1 MAEGARRHEER
12 ETAVKAPYEAQR
24 HARNEFAMA
33 HQPEWKRI
41 EFRKQ
46 WFEALRINDE
56 PFVAIP
62 TTGRRSAPHFEV
74 LDLRDSSK
82 IVALLRDNEVRG
94 WLFRK
99 FEAERDTTQVPEN
112 IAAAPLETRTDGE
125 PEGLASVEIIRDIYR
140 GTDGFIAIIAESG
153 GYGQA
158 LATKLKQHFN
168 ASFWPQSRHGQ
179 EVVVV
184 NGTET
189 QVRYVLDAIQHAKN
203 LAQTVQPDV
212 PQTVHVQVPENTA
225 AAPQTSGEQAE
236 DFDLAGENIGTGGL
250 RQKYRDN
257 IAAIRILK
265 TMDAESRKATPDE
278 RKAIARYV
286 GWGALKSVFDPEN
299 RQWAKEHEE
308 LKGLLTES
316 EFSSARASILNAHY
330 TSPTVVSAIHDAL
343 RQVGFQSGRVLE
355 PSVGVGNFFGLMP
368 ADMRKPSQLHGVEL
382 DPLTAKIAAA
392 LYPSAKIKN
401 CGFQDFDIPA
411 EYFDVAIGNPP
422 FGNEPLVDAHRAP
435 YSGFSIHNFF
445 FAKTIDKL
453 RPGGLMTMVVSRYFL
468 DAINDSAR
476 KWIGE
481 RADLISAVRLPYTA
495 FKQNAGTEVVTD
507 ILLFR
512 KRELQTVLAL
522 TPEKLAEC
530 DAIYKNDS
538 LELLREILEFTK
550 DDFASNS
557 DNEDLKRE
565 ALEQL
570 RAYIAHREQSEGRNW
585 INVGTLE
592 TVDETTGET
601 VQHRINNYY
610 LTHPENVLGTHAAT
624 STMYRANDYNV
635 EPSGDLAAQ
644 LDEWV
649 ARLPTV
655 LYTPVER
662 TTEQEAA
669 DVAIPDGVK
678 EGSYFV
684 GEDGAI
690 MIRGRD
696 RLGVRTAVP
705 WEAPNAKAIERMTG
719 MIALR
724 DGLRTQM
731 RMELSDAPT
740 GEIETGRAALNRQY
754 DVFHKSF
761 GFVHDA
767 TNLRLFCDDTEAS
780 LLLALEFDYDK
791 GVSKAVAER
800 DGVEPKPPSARKAD
814 ILLQRV
820 LFPPSG
826 DIRVESAK
834 DALLASLN
842 YMGGLDLAYMESV
855 YPGRDAETIVTE
867 LGDLVFDDPVDGL
880 VMADEYLSGDVKT
893 RMTEAKAAALD
904 NPAYRRNVLAL
915 EKVIPADKRP
925 SEINASLGASFIPAG
940 IFEQFAEHV
949 TGARPRMGYIK
960 TTGQWS
966 INHTGSYPDPA
977 LNITKWGTPDMPAV
991 DIFKSTMEGRGVV
1004 VKKPVRLPNGTEQ
1017 LAVLHDKTEA
1027 AREKQREMKDE
1038 WKRWLWSD
1046 PERADRVATLFNE
1059 KLNRT
1064 VPRTF
1069 DGSHLTLPGL
1079 SPTREL
1085 LPHQKNAVWRAL
1097 QSRQIL
1103 LDHVVGAG
1111 KTAAIVATAMEM
1123 RRLGIARK
1131 PLIAVPNHLTMQWQS
1146 EFFKFFPAARV
1157 LAATPDDFSKGNRE
1171 KFFAKIVT
1179 GDWDAV
1185 IVGHSSLK
1193 KIGLPAETEHNV
1205 LRKQVKELALDIEEM
1220 KHARNDKHI
1229 VRDMERIK
1237 ARLEAQM
1244 EAKQQKVGERDKAL
1258 TFDELGID
1266 ALAIDEIHEFKN
1278 LFYNSTMDKVP
1289 GMGNPTGSDKA
1300 FDLFVKTQWLWE
1312 TFGNKAII
1320 IGATGTPVSNSMVE
1334 MFNLQRYMQYPTL
1347 DKNGLNVFDSWAR
1360 QFADASS
1367 VYEVSPSGTGYR
1379 QSSRLEFAG
1388 LNALMPLYQSF
1399 TDTVTLDQLKAQELA
1414 RGKVFPVPKIR
1425 GGQPVNVV
1433 APRSPQVATF
1443 MGIPQLEIDGRG
1455 QPCFGFDP
1463 ERDKVEIERTK
1474 EGRWNASA
1482 EVPTPNGSST
1492 HRKTLATTDTEED
1505 ARLAVVQA
1513 ALSPVITVDPDSI
1526 LGQFN
1531 DLRNI
1536 MRKTNGKVNALS
1548 LTGLAN
1554 KAGLDYRLID
1564 PAAPDFPGSKINS
1577 AINQML
1583 ALYRKWD
1590 ADKGTQ
1596 LVFCDLSVPL
1606 SARQK
1611 MAAQDMRIYV
1621 RDPETGALQHKRG
1634 TLHTVKDR
1642 EELPYYVVKESSLF
1656 SIYDA
1661 ASGAYIGGAGS
1672 KDAAR
1677 GEAEQHLNDDELRS
1691 EWAAKR
1697 ERLGEIRQ
1705 DDIDEYNAAHNYDEN
1720 ADGAVISVA
1729 DITGVS
1735 GSQGFSVY
1743 DDIKQKLAARGVPA
1757 NEIAFIH
1764 DYATPTAKD
1773 KLFRATNRGD
1783 VRFLLGSTP
1792 KMGAGTNVQERLVG
1806 LHHIDAP
1813 WRPSDLEQRE
1823 GRIVRQ
1829 GNKLYQRDPEG
1840 FEVAIFRY
1848 ATEQTYDTRRW
1859 QILEHKARMISQVRN
1874 WDGTLNSI
1882 EDIGSEAANAADMK
1896 AAASGDP
1903 LILEETKLRNEVNR
1917 LESLQATHHDQA
1929 VVLAREAGK
1938 KEYATIKHLPPILN
1952 KYIEMQREVE
1962 KHPLIKDVFPGIT
1975 VDGHTI
1981 TDRNQAI
1988 DAINAKIMKVFKDS
2002 TVATFSYRGVD
2013 FVLDGEHEWIVS
2025 LETATRTLEDFTRSA
2040 HARLPSPPGF
2050 LTRFANFVE
2059 QVPHRIKELKEDI
2072 ARETKEATDLRI
2084 AAQKPFDKGPELDA
2098 ARAEHKRVQRQLI
2111 AKGPEIPAEQRPLL
2125 DAAMRRQREALEKIG
2140 FGDALRGFLGQA
2152 QERNAD
2158 KDTPTHLLATTNK
2171 NSPKIHS
2178 LLANLIVSNLDKN
2191 AVNEIKDRSHDE
2203 QQRAHVSHKNRG

>member
-1 MAEGARRHEER
+1 VAEKVKAEETKSEGTKVETKPVLPDTSPYTAKDQAKSDQSSKFIGRGSSTSSTAAYAKAWGDRANSGEYTEEDVVFVSAEGGRSGRIAPNFEELQAALDAGATILTDNEAHR
-12 ETAVKAPYEAQR
+12 QRPYNLGERQVASYLT
-24 HARNEFAMA
+24 RNGYE
-33 HQPEWKRI
+33 E
-41 EFRKQ
+41 
-46 WFEALRINDE
+46 
-56 PFVAIP
+56 
-62 TTGRRSAPHFEV
+62 SAPG
-74 LDLRDSSK
+74 RWTK
-82 IVALLRDNEVRG
+82 TKA
-94 WLFRK
+94 
-99 FEAERDTTQVPEN
+99 
-112 IAAAPLETRTDGE
+112 ETR
-125 PEGLASVEIIRDIYR
+125 S
-140 GTDGFIAIIAESG
+140 
-153 GYGQA
+153 
-158 LATKLKQHFN
+158 
-168 ASFWPQSRHGQ
+168 
-179 EVVVV
+179 
-184 NGTET
+184 
-189 QVRYVLDAIQHAKN
+189 LD
-203 LAQTVQPDV
+203 
-212 PQTVHVQVPENTA
+212 
-225 AAPQTSGEQAE
+225 

-250 RQKYRDN
+250 PQKYRDN

-265 TMDAESRKATPDE
+265 AMDAENRKATPDE

-286 GWGALKSVFDPEN
+286 GWGALKGVFDPEN

-308 LKGLLTES
+308 LRGLLTEA

-330 TSPTVVSAIHDAL
+330 TSPTVVSAIYDAL
-343 RQVGFQSGRVLE
+343 EQVGFHSGRVLE

-368 ADMRKPSQLHGVEL
+368 ADMRKPSQLYGVEL
-382 DPLTAKIAAA
+382 EPLTAKIAAA

-401 CGFQDFDIPA
+401 CGFQDFDIPS
-411 EYFDVAIGNPP
+411 EYFDVAVGNPP
-422 FGNEPLVDAHRAP
+422 FGGEPLIDTQRAP

-445 FAKTIDKL
+445 FAKSIDKL
-453 RPGGLMTMVVSRYFL
+453 RPGGMMAMVVSRYFL

-476 KWIGE
+476 QWIGE
-481 RADLISAVRLPYTA
+481 RADLVSAVRLPYTA

-512 KRELQTVLAL
+512 KRDAEIS
-522 TPEKLAEC
+522 PESLAE
-530 DAIYKNDS
+530 IYHGTDQ
-538 LELLREILEFTK
+538 
-550 DDFASNS
+550 D
-557 DNEDLKRE
+557 
-565 ALEQL
+565 
-570 RAYIAHREQSEGRNW
+570 W
-585 INVGTLE
+585 IEVGTLE

-601 VQHRINNYY
+601 VQHRINNYF

-635 EPSGDLAAQ
+635 EPSGELAAQ
-644 LDEWV
+644 LNEWV
-649 ARLPTV
+649 TRLPTA
-655 LYTPVER
+655 LYRPVER

-684 GEDGAI
+684 GDDGAI

-696 RLGVRTAVP
+696 RLGVRTALP
-705 WEAPNAKAIERMTG
+705 WEAPNVRAIERMKG

-724 DGLRTQM
+724 DGLRAQM
-731 RMELSDAPT
+731 RMELSDAST
-740 GEIETGRAALNRQY
+740 GEIEAGRASLNRQY
-754 DVFHKSF
+754 DAFRKSF

-767 TNLRLFCDDTEAS
+767 TNLRLFNDDTESS

-791 GVSKAVAER
+791 GISKAVAER

-820 LFPPSG
+820 LFPPRG
-826 DIRVESAK
+826 DIQVESAK

-842 YMGGLDLAYMESV
+842 YKGGLDLTYMESV
-855 YPGRDAETIVTE
+855 YPGHDAEAIVAE
-867 LGDLVFDDPVDGL
+867 LGDVVFDDPVNGL
-880 VMADEYLSGDVKT
+880 VMTDEYLSGDVKT
-893 RMTEAKAAALD
+893 KFAEAKAAALD

-915 EKVIPADKRP
+915 EKVIPVDRRP
-925 SEINASLGASFIPAG
+925 SEINASLGAAFIPAEV
-940 IFEQFAEHV
+940 FEQFAEHV

-960 TTGQWS
+960 TIGQWS
-966 INHTGSYPDPA
+966 INHTGGRADPA
-977 LNITKWGTPDMPAV
+977 LNITMWGTPDMPAV
-991 DIFKSTMEGRGVV
+991 DIFRSTMEGRGVV
-1004 VKKPVRLPNGTEQ
+1004 VKKLVRLPDGTERLEVQ
-1017 LAVLHDKTEA
+1017 HDQTEA
-1027 AREKQREMKDE
+1027 AREKQRAMKDE

-1046 PERADRVATLFNE
+1046 PERADKIATLFNE

-1064 VPRTF
+1064 IPRKF

-1085 LPHQKNAVWRAL
+1085 LPHQKNAVWRTL

-1111 KTAAIVATAMEM
+1111 KTAAIVATTMEM

-1193 KIGLPAETEHNV
+1193 KIGLPVETESRV
-1205 LRKQVKELALDIEEM
+1205 LTRQIKDLAADIERM
-1220 KHARNDKHI
+1220 KRERGDRHV

-1237 ARLEAQM
+1237 ARLEAQVKT
-1244 EAKQQKVGERDKAL
+1244 KQQKLGERDKAL

-1266 ALAIDEIHEFKN
+1266 AFAIDEIHEFKN

-1300 FDLFVKTQWLWE
+1300 FDLFVKTQWMWD
-1312 TFGNKAII
+1312 TFGDKAVI

-1347 DKNGLNVFDSWAR
+1347 DKNDLHVFDAWAR
-1360 QFADASS
+1360 QFASANS
-1367 VYEVSPSGTGYR
+1367 VYEVSASGTGYR

-1388 LNALMPLYQSF
+1388 LNALMPLYQNF

-1425 GGQPVNVV
+1425 GGQPLNVV
-1433 APRSPQVATF
+1433 APRSPQVAEF
-1443 MGIPQLEIDGRG
+1443 MGVPQLTMGGDGR
-1455 QPCFGFDP
+1455 PCFGFDP
-1463 ERDKVEIERTK
+1463 EREKVEIEQTK
-1474 EGRWNASA
+1474 DGRWNASIEA
-1482 EVPTPNGSST
+1482 LAPGGGTY
-1492 HRKTLATTDTEED
+1492 RKTLATANSEEE

-1513 ALSPVITVDPDSI
+1513 ALSPEITVDPRSI

-1531 DLRNI
+1531 NLREL
-1536 MRKTNGKVNALS
+1536 MRETNGKVNALS
-1548 LTGLAN
+1548 LTGQAN
-1554 KAGLDYRLID
+1554 KAGLDFRLID
-1564 PAAPDFPGSKINS
+1564 STAPDFPGSKINN
-1577 AINQML
+1577 AIDRML
-1583 ALYRKWD
+1583 ALYREWN
-1590 ADKGTQ
+1590 ADRGTQ

-1611 MAAQDMRIYV
+1611 MAAQDMRVYV

-1642 EELPYYVVKESSLF
+1642 EDLPYYIVKESPLF

-1661 ASGAYIGGAGS
+1661 ASGAYISGAGS
-1672 KDAAR
+1672 KDTAK
-1677 GEAEQHLNDDELRS
+1677 GEAERHLNDDELRL

-1705 DDIDEYNAAHNYDEN
+1705 DDIDEYNAARNYDEN
-1720 ADGAVISVA
+1720 AEGAAVTVA

-1735 GSQGFSVY
+1735 GKQGFSVY
-1743 DDIKQKLAARGVPA
+1743 DDIQQKLIARGVPA
-1757 NEIAFIH
+1757 NEITFIH
-1764 DYATPTAKD
+1764 DSATPAAKD
-1773 KLFRATNRGD
+1773 KLFRAVNRGD
-1783 VRFLLGSTP
+1783 VRFLLGSTA

-1859 QILEHKARMISQVRN
+1859 QILEHKARMIGQVRT

-1882 EDIGSEAANAADMK
+1882 DDIGSEAANAADMK

-1903 LILEETKLRNEVNR
+1903 LILEETKLRNEVRR
-1917 LESLQATHHDQA
+1917 LESLEAAHHDQSVA
-1929 VVLAREAGK
+1929 LARKAGQ
-1938 KEYATIKHLPPILN
+1938 KEFASAKQLPPRLD
-1952 KYIEMQREVE
+1952 KYIEMQGEIE
-1962 KHPLIKDVFPGIT
+1962 KHPLVKDVFPGVTI
-1975 VDGHTI
+1975 DNREI
-1981 TDRNQAI
+1981 TDRSQAV
-1988 DAINAKIMKVFKDS
+1988 DAINAKIMKVYRDS
-2002 TVATFSYRGVD
+2002 TVARFVYRGVE
-2013 FVLDGEHEWIVS
+2013 FVLDGEARLAPVL
-2025 LETATRTLEDFTRSA
+2025 LETATHTLDSFPRGVD
-2040 HARLPSPPGF
+2040 ARLPSPSGF
-2050 LTRFANFVE
+2050 LTRFAHFVE
-2059 QVPHRIKELKEDI
+2059 QVPRRIEDLKADI
-2072 ARETKEATDLRI
+2072 ARETKEAADLRI
-2084 AAQKPFDKGPELDA
+2084 AARKPFDKEAELNA
-2098 ARAEHKRVQRQLI
+2098 AREAHKRVQRQLI
-2111 AKGPEIPAEQRPLL
+2111 AKGPEIPAEQRPVL

-2140 FGDALRGFLGQA
+2140 FGEALREFLGQA
-2152 QERNAD
+2152 RQGREPRHDAGALASAQGLLHACEAKAKAD
-2158 KDTPTHLLATTNK
+2158 GLN
-2171 NSPKIHS
+2171 
-2178 LLANLIVSNLDKN
+2178 
-2191 AVNEIKDRSHDE
+2191 E
-2203 QQRAHVSHKNRG
+2203 QQRAVVMARVRENMAARIGRGDVPKLNVHRPKDLER